1 MHARLVRLKGDPE
14 GAKQR
19 LARFE
24 DKAVPVI
31 RGQAGFRRVARRPP
45 HAATGWPPS
54 RGWRC

>member
-31 RGQAGFRRVARRPP
+31 REQAGFQGVVAVGN
-45 HAATGWPPS
+45 AEGAGQ
-54 RGWRC
+54 